1 MALLFG
7 AVAGVVAAV
16 PPART
21 VARMAPAEAMRGDT
35 PPVGGTV
42 SLFERIVPPL
52 RHAPV
57 RWRMS
62 LRGIGRN
69 KKRST
74 SMVLG
79 VVLGMTL
86 ILASWGML
94 DTMVSAMDRQFHE
107 VAVEDASV
115 VFAESVGDEQITAV
129 SEVVGVEHAEP
140 VIGLRATIVAES
152 ERYTTLLEGY
162 ERDTRVHG
170 FDDGLPAEGLLL
182 GQATEDLL
190 DIGEGD
196 TVVVELPDLDA
207 EITTTVAGF
216 VDEPLGT
223 VAYIDEADLRAELG
237 DGFDEVL
244 AAPSITTAKALFD
257 DGAENATVTRALR
270 DLDEAAAAID
280 SNEIRELVDSFQV
293 FFYVVVGM
301 MLVFGGIMAFALIY
315 NIISVN
321 VAERSGEFAS
331 MRANGL
337 THRRVASLIVGETLL
352 LTAMG
357 IVPGLLV
364 GYAAAA
370 AFMNS
375 FSSDQFPIQ
384 LSMRTASYLGA
395 ILVMFVVAGLSLLPA
410 LRSVRRID
418 VGTIVRERAT

>member
-1 MALLFG
+1 
-7 AVAGVVAAV
+7 
-16 PPART
+16 
-21 VARMAPAEAMRGDT
+21 
-35 PPVGGTV
+35 
-42 SLFERIVPPL
+42 
-52 RHAPV
+52 
-57 RWRMS
+57 
-62 LRGIGRN
+62 
-69 KKRST
+69 
-74 SMVLG
+74 
-79 VVLGMTL
+79 
-86 ILASWGML
+86 
-94 DTMVSAMDRQFHE
+94 
-107 VAVEDASV
+107 VEDASV
-115 VFAESVGDEQITAV
+115 VFAESVGDEQVAAV
-129 SEVVGVEHAEP
+129 TEVAGVEHTEP